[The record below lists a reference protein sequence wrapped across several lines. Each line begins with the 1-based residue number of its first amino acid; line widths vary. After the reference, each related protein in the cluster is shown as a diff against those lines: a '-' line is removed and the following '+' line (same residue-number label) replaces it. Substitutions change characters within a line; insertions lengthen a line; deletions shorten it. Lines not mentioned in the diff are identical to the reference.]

1 MMPFGFN
8 GQWHYADCKE
18 VLNSHP
24 GCSCIQSMAKQI
36 SMLAEE
42 VAKLMRVNRQ
52 LQRQLDNVR

>member
-1 MMPFGFN
+1 MMPYGFN
-8 GQWHYADCKE
+8 GHYHYEDCKE
-18 VLNSHP
+18 VLNTHP

-42 VAKLMRVNRQ
+42 VAKLMQANRH